1 MRSYNKGLGLWCL
14 TPLSTIFQLYRGD
27 QFSWWRNPEYPEK
40 TTDLTNVTD
49 NLYHIML
56 YRVHLAR
63 AGFALTALV
72 VIDTDCIDICKFN
85 HHTITTTTA
94 PSYNKCWWKFYKFD
108 WKFHEKKLASAIR
121 SSCSCILRGESSI
134 RHQLKS
140 YRWEYCFMWGNTQE
154 LKKNHTVFGQHK

>member
-1 MRSYNKGLGLWCL
+1 MVFNSTFDNISVVSWGSVLLVEEPGVPGEDHRPDECHWQ
-14 TPLSTIFQLYRGD
+14 PLSH
-27 QFSWWRNPEYPEK
+27 N
-40 TTDLTNVTD
+40 
-49 NLYHIML
+49 
-56 YRVHLAR
+56 A
-63 AGFALTALV
+63 ALV

-140 YRWEYCFMWGNTQE
+140 DRWEYCFMWGNTQE